1 MYTYSWLADP
11 SSNNLTLTNTLLVN
25 SDIST
30 LINLDLSTTG
40 LIDATSVRNLD
51 ANITD
56 ALTLYDSSG
65 NISGLADIS
74 ITLTD
79 QSTSDV
85 SGIILLD
92 DMTDGVVDV
101 SGIDTISNLLDDLL
115 TLLPLEGISGLESMD
130 YVLTDTSINNI
141 SALNTLDLSTTGTI
155 DASGVTLITGLLA
168 LYL

>member
-1 MYTYSWLADP
+1 MTTQHVQYLSNCLISGTLNNLWSLYTYSWLADP

-65 NISGLADIS
+65 NISGFS
-74 ITLTD
+74 
-79 QSTSDV
+79 
-85 SGIILLD
+85 
-92 DMTDGVVDV
+92 
-101 SGIDTISNLLDDLL
+101 
-115 TLLPLEGISGLESMD
+115 
-130 YVLTDTSINNI
+130 
-141 SALNTLDLSTTGTI
+141 
-155 DASGVTLITGLLA
+155 
-168 LYL
+168 